1 MKSSE
6 RPSQFAGLLGAVHQ
20 PQPEPRDPELQETT
34 TKPARPKNRRPTSA
48 TKKIGRP
55 AGKRSDPETT
65 QVTAYIDIQTHED
78 IKVKI
83 LRERR
88 QTGIRNFSGLVQHL
102 LDEYLKA

>member
-1 MKSSE
+1 MKS
-6 RPSQFAGLLGAVHQ
+6 QFTGLLSSVHQ
-20 PQPEPRDPELQETT
+20 PQTEETT
-34 TKPARPKNRRPTSA
+34 AQPEESRADPPRPKRSRAVEIIP
-48 TKKIGRP
+48 KKSGRP

-88 QTGIRNFSGLVQHL
+88 QTGIRNFSGLIQHL

>member
-1 MKSSE
+1 MEIVPKKS
-6 RPSQFAGLLGAVHQ
+6 
-20 PQPEPRDPELQETT
+20 
-34 TKPARPKNRRPTSA
+34 
-48 TKKIGRP
+48 GRP

-88 QTGIRNFSGLVQHL
+88 QTGIRNFSGLIQHL

>member
-1 MKSSE
+1 MKS
-6 RPSQFAGLLGAVHQ
+6 QFTGLLSSVHQ
-20 PQPEPRDPELQETT
+20 PQTEQTTAQPEKSRTDP
-34 TKPARPKNRRPTSA
+34 PRPKRSRAVETIP
-48 TKKIGRP
+48 KKSGRP

-88 QTGIRNFSGLVQHL
+88 QTGIRNFSGLIQHL